1 MVGVWE
7 RSNDSKGV
15 IEQISSGVFQVLQ
28 STIYCNTNQKG
39 NVDRLRF
46 QQGDNGNIEGV
57 KQVMGKAGNERKISM
72 Q

>member
-28 STIYCNTNQKG
+28 STIYCNANQKG

-72 Q
+72 R